1 MTASTASD
9 PVLPSISVPSAMP
22 LPSFG
27 ASSASPSLDIP
38 GASGS
43 SPHDDDE
50 TEQKIHDTYTIVKA
64 LSDKIDTMLNTNA
77 KAITGV
83 DTKVKTTMQ
92 QVADISTKIDS
103 ITPAAYG
110 EAQQGGRRR
119 TRRRRA

>member
-1 MTASTASD
+1 MPSAVLAFPETASMPST
-9 PVLPSISVPSAMP
+9 LPLAPPRTDVPGP
-22 LPSFG
+22 
-27 ASSASPSLDIP
+27 
-38 GASGS
+38 SGS
-43 SPHDDDE
+43 TGYDDDE
-50 TEQKIHDTYTIVKA
+50 TEQKIHETYTLVKG
-64 LSDKIDTMLNTNA
+64 LSDKIDAMLNTNA

-103 ITPAAYG
+103 ITPVAYG